1 MNEAKEDVRCMK
13 ATMKIDKVSDEF
25 FDFHDKVNK
34 ILVEQEEIFATHM
47 AAIKEDAKLLTSE
60 SELIQNVQGVGFM
73 DYDIDL
79 YVKKLEYIIKKKLK
93 MYNLLSKKLEVFKH
107 NLKEEEEISSKVK
120 DTFYF

>member
-1 MNEAKEDVRCMK
+1 MK

-60 SELIQNVQGVGFM
+60 SELIQNEQGVGFM